1 MRTPPRQRP
10 AGFTIVELVV
20 VIILLG
26 VLSAVALPR
35 FISLSDEAV
44 AAKMEGLA
52 GSLRSGI
59 ALFHAAW
66 MVSDRRGGTAVD
78 LTQHGLGTLDANAEG
93 YPVSGRNNSSATGRD
108 QDCEDVWRGLLDPAP
123 AIIEADPN
131 KEAGTSQNHIEPRL
145 GTAYEFVAGQDSNI
159 SDATIAL
166 PFARNDHVCQL
177 ISLHYQSVAPG
188 TPKPTI
194 FYDTNTGTVLLDLD
208 RVF

>member
-1 MRTPPRQRP
+1 LP

-20 VIILLG
+20 VIVLLG
-26 VLSAVALPR
+26 VLAAVALPR
-35 FISLSDEAV
+35 FTHLSDDAV
-44 AAKMEGLA
+44 AANMEALA

-59 ALFHAAW
+59 GLFHAAW
-66 MVSDRRGGTAVD
+66 QVSDRRGEAAVN
-78 LTQHGLGTLDANAEG
+78 LAEHGLGTLDANAAG
-93 YPVSGRNNSSATGRD
+93 YPVSGRRDRAATGRD
-108 QDCEDVWRGLLDPAP
+108 QDCEDVWRGLLNPAP

-131 KEAGTSQNHIEPRL
+131 KEAGTSRNHIEPRL
-145 GTAYEFVAGQDSNI
+145 GTEYEFVAGQDSTI

-166 PFARNDHVCQL
+166 PFASNAGVCQF

-194 FYDTNTGTVLLDLD
+194 FYDTNSGAVLLDMG